1 MGSRPGDWV
10 CPKCNNLNYASRQ
23 QCNIPHCAFPKPVE
37 AGGQFNDSFATPP
50 PMEQQQPTLQQ
61 GKPAGQR
68 GDPNNWWCPMCK
80 NENFPSRTQC
90 NRKDC
95 NFPRPVDVTQ
105 NWICP
110 VCNND
115 NYPNRMVCN
124 NKQCA
129 LPRPGTPMQQQQAQQ
144 VPQFQTSQ
152 PQMVTSFSSP
162 YGYDNGGMQQQQQQ
176 GFVQQQ
182 PQQIINQPGMGI
194 PMHTKTP
201 PNARPGDWLCPMCNN
216 HNYASRDICNVPN
229 CGQRKPLAQY
239 AIIQQ
244 TNQVPQYA
252 TIMQPQ
258 AQMQQPHLSQVQTNR
273 PGGRVGDWI
282 CPKCRNHNYASRE
295 VCNSPTCQQRKID
308 SMRWVCPTCQN
319 DNFPEREVCNLKD
332 CQTPKPANPQLVN
345 DKSEIQGKKRSKP
358 GDPDN
363 WLCPVC
369 GNENFPTRTVCN
381 MPNCREPRNAGDGG
395 IESFEKRQRVV
406 M

>member
-1 MGSRPGDWV
+1 MSRPGDWL

-23 QCNIPHCAFPKPVE
+23 QCNIPHCANPKPVE
-37 AGGQFNDSFATPP
+37 MGGPVQFNDSFAAPP
-50 PMEQQQPTLQQ
+50 PINQ
-61 GKPAGQR
+61 GMPQGGGRVTGQR

-95 NFPRPVDVTQ
+95 NFPRPLDVTS

-110 VCNND
+110 ACNND

-124 NKQCA
+124 NKQCN
-129 LPRPGTPMQQQQAQQ
+129 LPRPGTQVQQQVQQ

-152 PQMVTSFSSP
+152 PQMVTSYNSP
-162 YGYDNGGMQQQQQQ
+162 YGYGGMSQQQG

-182 PQQIINQPGMGI
+182 QMMPNQMGA
-194 PMHTKTP
+194 PHVKTP
-201 PNARPGDWLCPMCNN
+201 PNARPGDWVCPMCSN
-216 HNYASRDICNVPN
+216 HNYASRDVCNGPA
-229 CGQRKPLAQY
+229 CGQRKPMAQH
-239 AIIQQ
+239 AIIHNNQIPQ
-244 TNQVPQYA
+244 FTTVVQPQMRVHQHQVP
-252 TIMQPQ
+252 
-258 AQMQQPHLSQVQTNR
+258 LSGPQTNR
-273 PGGRVGDWI
+273 PGGRVGDWL

-308 SMRWVCPTCQN
+308 SMRWVCPSCQN
-319 DNFPEREVCNLKD
+319 DNFPEREVCNIPD

-345 DKSEIQGKKRSKP
+345 DKSEIAGKKRSKP

-363 WLCPVC
+363 WICALC

-381 MPNCREPRNAGDGG
+381 MPQCREPKPMDGL
-395 IESFEKRQRVV
+395 ESIEKRQRV
-406 M
+406 MM